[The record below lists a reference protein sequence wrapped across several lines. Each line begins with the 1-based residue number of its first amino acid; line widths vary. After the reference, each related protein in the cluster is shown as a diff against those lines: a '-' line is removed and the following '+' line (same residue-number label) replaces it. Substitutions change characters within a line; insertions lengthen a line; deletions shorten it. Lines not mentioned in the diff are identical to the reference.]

1 MIIKSRPDIEEP
13 GISTAVKELPS
24 WQLGE
29 ADTQFLMVADE
40 IAASATSRPGTVTF
54 PRLLATMREARSWSK
69 VDLAKRAEL
78 DPSTIT
84 RLEQGS
90 RKPDRETVVQLAEAM
105 ALPIA
110 DQDRLLAAAGYRSD
124 TWDDP
129 ELIEIAALLADPS
142 IASSVRQD
150 IRAMLRVAI
159 SHGRLAR
166 ADIQRR

>member
-1 MIIKSRPDIEEP
+1 MDDQVIERTDTPPDEP
-13 GISTAVKELPS
+13 LAPTGDEVLATAV
-24 WQLGE
+24 
-29 ADTQFLMVADE
+29 VH
-40 IAASATSRPGTVTF
+40 PGTVTF
-54 PRLLATMREARSWSK
+54 PRLLAAMREARSWSK
-69 VDLAKRAEL
+69 ADLAKRSDL

-105 ALPIA
+105 ALPVA
-110 DQDRLLAAAGYRSD
+110 DRDRLLAAGGYRSD

-129 ELIEIAALLADPS
+129 ELIEIAAQLADPS
-142 IASSVRQD
+142 IPPSVRQD

-166 ADIQRR
+166 AGLDR